1 MAANSIK
8 KISDKKARV
17 IDLIVVT
24 NRERIDEAITEM
36 LREKDLEWVE
46 VSVDKFYRSVK
57 EWGFIGTTL
66 IDTADIEQPQVNNLI
81 QTIKYLEHKKVASI
95 LLNDFIEFPIHEFE
109 KVSDAGGETA
119 AEIWNRI
126 SYNLRSRKKDIKNTA
141 AEEFANE
148 DAEKR
153 KKQNVP
159 VPLQNLRLT
168 DDNLLEEQTG
178 ASERRAAPSPEYS
191 ELAEQLKMAG
201 KVQRTFLPD
210 KLPQGENFR
219 WAVLF
224 EPADWVSGD
233 IYDVTRLDEQ
243 HIGFYIA
250 DAVGHSMPAALLTM
264 FIKQAITMRET
275 HGSDYEIFSPQYVVS
290 KLNDRMAEQNITGSL
305 FATCCYC
312 LLNFKTLQ
320 LSICRGGHPYPILI
334 RKGEPLQPI
343 ESRGAL
349 VGVFEQSHFEQT
361 SIQLIAGDKLLI
373 YSDGADSLVGSC
385 DDKGSFRYNER
396 FKAITRLPAEQMI
409 KEFGNIA
416 RQTDIPPA
424 EHDDITAV
432 VLEIL

>member
-1 MAANSIK
+1 MAADSIK

-24 NRERIDEAITEM
+24 NRQRIDEALTGL

-57 EWGFIGTTL
+57 EWGFIGTAL
-66 IDTADIEQPQVNNLI
+66 IDTADIDPPQVNNLI
-81 QTIKYLEHKKVASI
+81 QTIKYLEQKKVASI
-95 LLNDFIEFPIHEFE
+95 LLNDFIQFPIQQFD
-109 KVSDAGGETA
+109 KVSDAAGETA
-119 AEIWNRI
+119 PEIWNRI
-126 SYNLRSRKKDIKNTA
+126 SYNLRSRKKDIKKDMVEQTRDNA
-141 AEEFANE
+141 SPERQKNNA
-148 DAEKR
+148 
-153 KKQNVP
+153 P

-178 ASERRAAPSPEYS
+178 ASERNAPPSPQYS
-191 ELAEQLKMAG
+191 EMAEQLKMAG
-201 KVQRTFLPD
+201 KVQRTFLPE
-210 KLPQGENFR
+210 KLPQSEKLR

-264 FIKQAITMRET
+264 FIKQAITMRQT
-275 HGSDYEIFSPQYVVS
+275 HGSDYEIFSPRHVVS
-290 KLNDRMAEQNITGSL
+290 RLNDRMAEQNITGSL

-334 RKGEPLQPI
+334 RKDRPLQPI
-343 ESRGAL
+343 ETRGAL
-349 VGVFEQSHFEQT
+349 VGVFEQSQFEQT
-361 SIQLIAGDKLLI
+361 TIQLTAGDKLLI
-373 YSDGADSLVGSC
+373 YSDGADSLIGSC
-385 DDKGSFRYNER
+385 DDNGTFRYSEK
-396 FKAITRLPAEQMI
+396 FTAITKLPAEKMI
-409 KEFGNIA
+409 QEFGNIA